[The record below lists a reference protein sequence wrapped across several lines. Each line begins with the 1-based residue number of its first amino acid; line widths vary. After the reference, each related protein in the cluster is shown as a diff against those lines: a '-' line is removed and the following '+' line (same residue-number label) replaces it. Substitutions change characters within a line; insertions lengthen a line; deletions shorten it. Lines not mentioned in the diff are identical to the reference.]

1 MSDAT
6 SEIKITIT
14 DAARTKF
21 HEIISAE
28 KRDGHGL
35 RLIVRGGGTPDPEF
49 GLNFVPPDEDTG
61 DDVVVNNG
69 DMRVHVAANLAK
81 FLDGATVDFIE
92 TISESG
98 FKIDAP
104 KAGIPK
110 PTGPLAEAVEKVLNE
125 KINPAIAGHGGSI
138 SLVAIDDTTAYLR
151 FAGGCQGCGMADVTL
166 KQGVEKALL
175 EDVPE
180 IKRVLDI
187 TDHASGTNPYY
198 QAGS

>member
-6 SEIKITIT
+6 SEIKVTIT
-14 DAARTKF
+14 DAAQKKF
-21 HEIISAE
+21 HEIIAAE

-35 RLIVRGGGTPDPEF
+35 RLIVRGGGTPQPDF
-49 GLNFVPPDEDTG
+49 GLNFVPPDEDSSN
-61 DDVVVNNG
+61 DVVVEAG
-69 DMRVHVAANLAK
+69 PIKVFLASDIAK
-81 FLDGATVDFIE
+81 YFDGASVDFIE
-92 TISESG
+92 SISESG
-98 FKIDAP
+98 FKIEAP

-110 PTGPLAEAVEKVLNE
+110 PSGPLAEAVEKVLND
-125 KINPAIAGHGGSI
+125 KINPAIAGHGGQI
-138 SLVAIDDTTAYLR
+138 SLVAIDDSTAYLK
-151 FAGGCQGCGMADVTL
+151 FSGGCQGCGMANVTL

-198 QAGS
+198 QSEA